1 MSVEQEHHRK
11 TLIFILLYIV
21 IYYTLILFGTGNEP
35 FYIIS
40 RNLMSTSAAFIA
52 AIWLIRAF
60 KTTVS
65 IERIVW
71 FWLSLGCWSY
81 FSAELIW
88 MYYESFLRTEVPF
101 PGLSDLFY
109 MLQILFYLVAFS
121 RYQFIVKR
129 FSRILQLIFEIVI
142 VMIVISTFSY
152 YFIIEHQMSNPELT
166 GLFLFISI
174 GYPVGDLAL
183 IFAAVTLF
191 CTVKESTV
199 KRKFLV
205 ILIAVIIQAVADSS
219 YMYLLLN
226 NNYHTGSLIDPLF
239 SLSLLLIGYSGI
251 HANGIKTNKKIDAFF
266 MKFDILRILLPY
278 VGSLGLVLYIILMD
292 REHQILTIGGF
303 LAIFLIIV
311 KQISVLYN
319 NKQLLRHLNRSNERF
334 QSLFDHHPDA
344 VVSINLKGELTRV
357 NNTAAKMANCSN
369 EDLIGLQF
377 DSFFEGEDMLK
388 VRKHFH
394 LACQGDDQHFEVK
407 IKKPNG
413 KRRNLLLTNIPMYE
427 DNQIVGI
434 FGITKDVTDIK
445 RNEKRINYLAYHD
458 SLTGLANRAYFENSL
473 ELMIAETKQDGIG
486 YAVILIDFDRFKII
500 NDTLGHDAGD
510 QLLVAIA
517 DRFIS
522 LTEHKALV
530 ARQGGDEFSLLVK
543 GTKSV
548 VIELLDK
555 IMTGLNKPHE
565 IKGNVFITTPS
576 IGVSYSSNGD
586 ETSVDA
592 LKKADIAMYASKKNG
607 KNQYT
612 FYEEGLAQESENQ
625 LWIENDLYHAIN
637 NQEFLLYYQPQI
649 DSTNNSIYGI
659 EALLRWN
666 HPKYGILA
674 PGQFIAI
681 AEETNMILPIG
692 EWVLRQACLEGKK
705 WHESGEI
712 LEIAVN
718 ISPKQFQSAH
728 LIKMVANI
736 IAETDFNPD
745 YLVLEITE
753 AVAMNNTDETI
764 IKLKEL
770 KAMGIHISIDDFG
783 TGHSSLSYLAQL
795 PFDELK
801 IPRELVNELGKET
814 HNAIVS
820 TIITLADNLKLKIIA
835 EGVETNEQKFIL
847 QNMNCTN
854 MQGYL
859 FSKPVSREDID
870 HYFQQSQS

>member
-1 MSVEQEHHRK
+1 
-11 TLIFILLYIV
+11 
-21 IYYTLILFGTGNEP
+21 
-35 FYIIS
+35 
-40 RNLMSTSAAFIA
+40 
-52 AIWLIRAF
+52 
-60 KTTVS
+60 
-65 IERIVW
+65 
-71 FWLSLGCWSY
+71 
-81 FSAELIW
+81 
-88 MYYESFLRTEVPF
+88 
-101 PGLSDLFY
+101 
-109 MLQILFYLVAFS
+109 
-121 RYQFIVKR
+121 
-129 FSRILQLIFEIVI
+129 
-142 VMIVISTFSY
+142 
-152 YFIIEHQMSNPELT
+152 
-166 GLFLFISI
+166 
-174 GYPVGDLAL
+174 
-183 IFAAVTLF
+183 
-191 CTVKESTV
+191 
-199 KRKFLV
+199 
-205 ILIAVIIQAVADSS
+205 
-219 YMYLLLN
+219 
-226 NNYHTGSLIDPLF
+226 
-239 SLSLLLIGYSGI
+239 
-251 HANGIKTNKKIDAFF
+251 
-266 MKFDILRILLPY
+266 
-278 VGSLGLVLYIILMD
+278 MD

-303 LAIFLIIV
+303 LSILLIIV

-319 NKQLLRHLNRSNERF
+319 NKQLLGHLNRSNERF

-377 DSFFEGEDMLK
+377 DSFFEGEDLLK

-394 LACQGDDQHFEVK
+394 LSCQGDDQHFEVK

-473 ELMIAETKQDGIG
+473 DLMIAESKQDGIG
-486 YAVILIDFDRFKII
+486 FAVILIDFDRFKII

-510 QLLVAIA
+510 QLLIAIA
-517 DRFIS
+517 ERFIS

-543 GTKSV
+543 GTKSD

-555 IMTGLNKPHE
+555 IMTGLNKPHK
-565 IKGNVFITTPS
+565 IKGNIFITTAS
-576 IGVSYSSNGD
+576 IGVSYSSNGI
-586 ETSVDA
+586 ETAVDV

-637 NQEFLLYYQPQI
+637 NKEFLLYYQPQI
-649 DSTNNSIYGI
+649 DSTNSRIYGV

-674 PGQFIAI
+674 PGQFITI

-692 EWVLRQACLEGKK
+692 EWVLRQACLEGNK
-705 WHESGEI
+705 WHESGEL

-718 ISPKQFQSAH
+718 ISPKQFQSPH

-736 IAETDFNPD
+736 IAETDFNPN

-753 AVAMNNTDETI
+753 AVAMNNIDETV

-835 EGVETNEQKFIL
+835 EGVETNEQKSIL

-859 FSKPVSREDID
+859 FSKPVSREDIE
-870 HYFQQSQS
+870 HYFQQFSTN